1 MGLDLADDP
10 GVGPGGLQVGEVL
23 TDQPRLDVGDVG
35 QEFLDGA
42 FAQAALGRKVAAQR
56 GQLMV
61 LCPRIVYTD
70 LNSLIC
76 KIWFPS
82 PACDA

>member
-1 MGLDLADDP
+1 MLGAMP
-10 GVGPGGLQVGEVL
+10 GQGLQVGPFAVEEVQYQKPAE
-23 TDQPRLDVGDVG
+23 DQLVPMVETRPQDP
-35 QEFLDGA
+35 Q
-42 FAQAALGRKVAAQR
+42 
-56 GQLMV
+56 V

>member
-1 MGLDLADDP
+1 MNK
-10 GVGPGGLQVGEVL
+10 VL
-23 TDQPRLDVGDVG
+23 WAIDR
-35 QEFLDGA
+35 
-42 FAQAALGRKVAAQR
+42 
-56 GQLMV
+56 V